1 MRRNNQKK
9 TTRMKDCKPQQFN
22 SPQCEGNSAGV
33 VTKRRRSCCK
43 SPDSIQIHNWTT
55 DCMHQ
60 QGGSGGIEKRRRNSV
75 MTRVQPYENVFKV
88 GTGKVEWVMYDKP
101 AVDKK
106 RPCVRK
112 TSHVESTTTT
122 TTKNTHVE
130 KVTTNEAT
138 KKGRTS
144 ISWSELFN

>member
-1 MRRNNQKK
+1 MKGCKQQQVNN
-9 TTRMKDCKPQQFN
+9 T
-22 SPQCEGNSAGV
+22 PQCEGNCAGV
-33 VTKRRRSCCK
+33 VTKRRRSCCN
-43 SPDSIQIHNWTT
+43 SIQIHNWTT

-60 QGGSGGIEKRRRNSV
+60 QSGGIEKRRRNSV

-101 AVDKK
+101 AEKK

-112 TSHVESTTTT
+112 STHVESTTT